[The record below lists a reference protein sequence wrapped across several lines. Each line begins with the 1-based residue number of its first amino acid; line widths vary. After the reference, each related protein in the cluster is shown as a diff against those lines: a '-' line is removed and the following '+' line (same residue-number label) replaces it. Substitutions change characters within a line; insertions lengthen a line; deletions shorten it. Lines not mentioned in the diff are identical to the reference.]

1 MLKWIDAYVK
11 ENAAANTI
19 TTLLLTNSTPPRY
32 IMWADEVRPED
43 SKIDLNQERFV
54 VMATIPSPVWVKSEE
69 DRCCAGC
76 ISLGTQQW
84 KLTDYKARMT
94 RLDGVGLSFKDP
106 SKATLSGKWCEKGW
120 EVRASVGVGPGTP

>member
-1 MLKWIDAYVK
+1 
-11 ENAAANTI
+11 
-19 TTLLLTNSTPPRY
+19 
-32 IMWADEVRPED
+32 
-43 SKIDLNQERFV
+43 
-54 VMATIPSPVWVKSEE
+54 MATIPSPVWVKSEE

-120 EVRASVGVGPGTP
+120 EVRASECAPVPPNPPPRSGWTRCSRLARARPSWTSSSATRT